1 MNRPNP
7 LEGVMKLFSRIALA
21 LLLTIAS
28 AFAEEVVPTMDSAE
42 KGIVPDVDQT
52 KPAEG
57 VQVVDAADD
66 EAVSSSGFEDS
77 DAGIELAS
85 VSVQSPSSSETA
97 SISPEPWSDTISAL
111 RTGGSPEGTRSPN
124 ELHDITW
131 SEDKILIGAGVL
143 LLIILLIVLID

>member
-1 MNRPNP
+1 
-7 LEGVMKLFSRIALA
+7 MKLFSRIALA

-28 AFAEEVVPTMDSAE
+28 AFAEEVVPTMDSAG

-52 KPAEG
+52 EPAEG
-57 VQVVDAADD
+57 VQVVDTADD
-66 EAVSSSGFEDS
+66 EAVSNPGVEDS
-77 DAGIELAS
+77 SPGIELAS
-85 VSVQSPSSSETA
+85 AQTTSSSETA
-97 SISPEPWSDTISAL
+97 SVSPAPWSDTMSAL
-111 RTGGSPEGTRSPN
+111 RTGAPPEGTRSPN